1 MSCIYSSPD
10 IRAIGSRSLRA
21 SRFRYCTV
29 CTSSDLDC
37 FDRNLASTSCRLI
50 SSSDSILTSRAGN
63 LQGFSCDKD
72 CWLPRRRQRGSRVL
86 VRVIVHVAVPM
97 PISRAGPADTL
108 MSLREEPRMTTG
120 VLNTGAN
127 SRVYEI
133 FGSAGDRGR
142 LTGNGRS
149 DVHRGGG

>member
-1 MSCIYSSPD
+1 
-10 IRAIGSRSLRA
+10 
-21 SRFRYCTV
+21 
-29 CTSSDLDC
+29 
-37 FDRNLASTSCRLI
+37 
-50 SSSDSILTSRAGN
+50 
-63 LQGFSCDKD
+63 
-72 CWLPRRRQRGSRVL
+72 VL

-149 DVHRGGG
+149 DVHRAEGKLGPLDVAFPGATDYTVRAHHSEH